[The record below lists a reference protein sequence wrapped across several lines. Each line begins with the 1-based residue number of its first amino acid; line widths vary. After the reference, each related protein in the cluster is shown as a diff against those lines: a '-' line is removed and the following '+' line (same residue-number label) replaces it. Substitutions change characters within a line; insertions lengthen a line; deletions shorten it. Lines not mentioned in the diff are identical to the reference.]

1 MPSRTARPGDFYG
14 SVGCYSE
21 REICLRIKYFA
32 HIKEL
37 FFGITIRSI
46 RLVKSYLCLKKLI
59 IDRSKVVNLEED
71 SVDVLL
77 LCYVDNELDAD
88 QRAAVEKLL
97 AHDPA
102 ARQKV
107 AQIRRLNMLLKA
119 AYSDD
124 GERN

>member
-1 MPSRTARPGDFYG
+1 M
-14 SVGCYSE
+14 E
-21 REICLRIKYFA
+21 REICLRIKHFA

-37 FFGITIRSI
+37 FFGITIRSA
-46 RLVKSYLCLKKLI
+46 RRVKVYFCLKKLI

-77 LCYVDNELDAD
+77 LCYVDNELDVD

-124 GERN
+124 GERK

>member
-1 MPSRTARPGDFYG
+1 MRPVKIY
-14 SVGCYSE
+14 
-21 REICLRIKYFA
+21 LWL
-32 HIKEL
+32 KE
-37 FFGITIRSI
+37 
-46 RLVKSYLCLKKLI
+46 LI
-59 IDRSKVVNLEED
+59 IDRRKVVNLEESSGD
-71 SVDVLL
+71 ILL

-124 GERN
+124 GERK

>member
-1 MPSRTARPGDFYG
+1 M
-14 SVGCYSE
+14 
-21 REICLRIKYFA
+21 
-32 HIKEL
+32 
-37 FFGITIRSI
+37 
-46 RLVKSYLCLKKLI
+46 
-59 IDRSKVVNLEED
+59 NLEED